1 MKDGNTWSR
10 RQFSKAVISA
20 QLLLASGVLSLPLAC
35 ADDRKLKSKTLLTYS
50 ENDTLKFAMDEI
62 IPANDTMPS
71 ASEVGGVSY
80 VLTILEELSELIPLF
95 QGALS
100 KLESSSLTTFNS
112 GFSELSSDNR
122 ITILQ
127 AMEISDPELFGV
139 LKNFTYE
146 SYYTNEQVFPLIGYE
161 PHPTGTSG
169 PEMEPF
175 DEKLL
180 DRVKR
185 IPPMYTKI

>member
-20 QLLLASGVLSLPLAC
+20 QLLLASGVLSLAC
-35 ADDRKLKSKTLLTYS
+35 ADDKKLKSNTLLTDA
-50 ENDTLKFAMDEI
+50 ENDALKFAMDEI
-62 IPANDTMPS
+62 IPANNTMPS
-71 ASEVGGVSY
+71 ASEVGGVLY
-80 VLTILEELSELIPLF
+80 VLTILEELPELIPLF
-95 QGALS
+95 QGALA
-100 KLESSSLTTFNS
+100 KLESSSLITFNS

-127 AMEISDPELFGV
+127 AIEISDPELFGV

-146 SYYTNEQVFPLIGYE
+146 SYYTNEKVFPLIGYE

-169 PEMEPF
+169 PDMEPF

-180 DRVKR
+180 DRVKNV
-185 IPPMYTKI
+185 PPMYTKI